1 MDGLPAAIVRHH
13 GRLDEIAE
21 VLAKYGFA
29 AWVQRGSRLVSA
41 RVVKGLVDRHV
52 APEVVAMP
60 PNASTLA
67 RRFGVDAPI
76 TGL

>member
-1 MDGLPAAIVRHH
+1 MSMDGLPAAMVRHH

-41 RVVKGLVDRHV
+41 RVVKGLVHRHV
-52 APEVVAMP
+52 APEIVAMSM
-60 PNASTLA
+60 AS
-67 RRFGVDAPI
+67 G
-76 TGL
+76 